1 MTHRSA
7 KQQAQINNR
16 DDGGKWQQKS
26 HSDVDDTAGVL
37 GVEAAGA
44 EVPGYTS
51 RGAQAL
57 QRLGASKP
65 GIAAVEAAE
74 HEPAEAS
81 SEDLGNMRS
90 GLAGT
95 FKQDVAMSYN
105 DGAFSEDGEMP
116 EQEMDHQELE
126 LSEDSSARLDDLTG
140 DFMSNNYADLKAF
153 AAATDQDM
161 HDLGADTYLSGSG
174 GGVGFRDRINPL
186 HTEDRQVAERLDEA
200 ASETFR
206 TAFENS
212 EIGDDGKLHIP
223 G

>member
-1 MTHRSA
+1 MTHHSA

-16 DDGGKWQQKS
+16 DDGGKWQQKT
-26 HSDVDDTAGVL
+26 HSDVEDTAGVL
-37 GVEAAGA
+37 GVEGTGA

-51 RGAQAL
+51 RGARAL
-57 QRLGASKP
+57 QRIGASKSA
-65 GIAAVEAAE
+65 IAAVEA
-74 HEPAEAS
+74 PGDLAEAS
-81 SEDLGNMRS
+81 FEDIGNMRS

-105 DGAFSEDGEMP
+105 DGAFSEDGQMP
-116 EQEMDHQELE
+116 EQEMDHHELE
-126 LSEDSSARLDDLTG
+126 LSEDSSARLDELTG

-174 GGVGFRDRINPL
+174 GGVGFRDRVNPL
-186 HTEDRQVAERLDEA
+186 HTEDRQVAERLDA
-200 ASETFR
+200 AAAETFR